1 MKKILSYWYGNRLE
15 LKWLIEL
22 SKKSII
28 TNTYG
33 EEKGKRKK
41 EMVLKFKSFE
51 RTELTISILFREFDT
66 RRKNNKEEKEKE
78 KLKIASLSTTIWRR
92 GNVTTNKIRENTWRG
107 GLALKRKKGI
117 EIETSSIHDDLEEEQ
132 RAYVA
137 IARGGKFHL
146 VEAIFS
152 PISSLPF
159 PF

>member
-22 SKKSII
+22 SKKSQ
-28 TNTYG
+28 TRM
-33 EEKGKRKK
+33 EKKKGKGKK
-41 EMVLKFKSFE
+41 KWYWNLNRSKEQNWQFQF
-51 RTELTISILFREFDT
+51 FREFDT
-66 RRKNNKEEKEKE
+66 WRKNNKEEKEKE
-78 KLKIASLSTTIWRR
+78 KLKITSLSTTIWRR

-107 GLALKRKKGI
+107 GLALERKKGI
-117 EIETSSIHDDLEEEQ
+117 EIETSSIRDDLEEEQ